1 MKVEQMDD
9 RKQVNKKVGYL
20 GPEATFSHLVV
31 KKRFPDWQHHS
42 LGSIEDIIEFVKTFA
57 DGEERIGLIPIEN
70 STGGMILESVDLL
83 LEEDFHLYIQEELSL
98 NVQLALI
105 GRKGQEIKEI
115 YSHPTPLFYCRKWLK
130 TKFPLAKIQKTASTS
145 EAARIVSENPY
156 SAALS
161 TRLASEIY
169 KLDILE
175 FPVLEGNVNLTQFF
189 VLSLFPYF
197 GSTAETTIVFSVKD
211 EPGSLCS
218 FLEPFRDGKLNI
230 KRIVSRPIPGKLNT
244 YLFLLSV
251 QAGKESV
258 ALEKALQKA
267 EKFAIWIKSLGSYPI
282 RETFNV

>member
-1 MKVEQMDD
+1 MNADE
-9 RKQVNKKVGYL
+9 KKKKLLIKRIGYL

-31 KKRFPDWQHHS
+31 KKRFPNDLHQS
-42 LGSIEDIIEFVKTFA
+42 LSSIEDIIEFVKEEA
-57 DGEERIGLIPIEN
+57 AGEQRIGLIPIEN

-98 NVQLALI
+98 NVELALI
-105 GRKGQEIKEI
+105 GRHGEEIKEI
-115 YSHPTPLFYCRKWLK
+115 YSHPTPLFYCRKWIK
-130 TKFPLAKIQKTASTS
+130 SRFPLAKINKTASTS
-145 EAARIVSENPY
+145 EAAQIVAQTPG

-175 FPVLEGNVNLTQFF
+175 FPVLEGSLNLTQFF
-189 VLSLFPYF
+189 VLGRFPYP
-197 GSTAETTIVFSVKD
+197 GETAETTLVFSVKD

-218 FLEPFRDGKLNI
+218 FLEPFRDEKLNI

-244 YLFLLSV
+244 YLFLFSI
-251 QAGKESV
+251 QAGKESLHL
-258 ALEKALQKA
+258 ANALQRA
-267 EKFAIWIKSLGSYPI
+267 EKFSLWLKSLGSYPV

>member
-1 MKVEQMDD
+1 MNADE
-9 RKQVNKKVGYL
+9 KKKKLLIKRIGYL

-31 KKRFPDWQHHS
+31 KKRFPNDLHQS
-42 LGSIEDIIEFVKTFA
+42 LSSIEDIIEFVKEEA
-57 DGEERIGLIPIEN
+57 AGEQRIGLIPIEN

-98 NVQLALI
+98 NVELALI
-105 GRKGQEIKEI
+105 GRHGEEIKEI
-115 YSHPTPLFYCRKWLK
+115 YSHPTPLFYCRKWIK
-130 TKFPLAKIQKTASTS
+130 SRFPLAKINKTASTS
-145 EAARIVSENPY
+145 EAAQIVAQTTG

-175 FPVLEGNVNLTQFF
+175 FPVLEGSLNLTQFF
-189 VLSLFPYF
+189 VLGRFPYP
-197 GSTAETTIVFSVKD
+197 GETAETTLVFSVKD

-218 FLEPFRDGKLNI
+218 FLEPFRDEKLNI

-244 YLFLLSV
+244 YLFLFSI
-251 QAGKESV
+251 QAGKESLHL
-258 ALEKALQKA
+258 ANALQRA
-267 EKFAIWIKSLGSYPI
+267 EKFSLWLKSLGSYPV

>member
-1 MKVEQMDD
+1 MNTEEKE
-9 RKQVNKKVGYL
+9 KKLLKKRIGFL

-31 KKRFPDWQHHS
+31 KKRFPKDLHQS
-42 LGSIEDIIEFVKTFA
+42 LDSIEAIIDFVKEHTE
-57 DGEERIGLIPIEN
+57 DEERIGLIPIEN

-98 NVQLALI
+98 NVELALI
-105 GRKGQEIKEI
+105 GRKGEEIKEI
-115 YSHPTPLFYCRKWLK
+115 FSHPTPLFYCRKWLK
-130 TKFPLAKIQKTASTS
+130 ARFPLAKLIKTSSTS
-145 EAARIVSENPY
+145 EAAQIVSQTPG

-175 FPVLEGNVNLTQFF
+175 FPVLEGSLNLTQFF
-189 VLSLFPYF
+189 VLGRSPYL
-197 GSTAETTIVFSVKD
+197 GDTAETTLVFSVKD

-218 FLEPFRDGKLNI
+218 FLEPFRDEKLNI

-244 YLFLLSV
+244 YLFLFSI
-251 QAGKESV
+251 QAGKESLRLEN
-258 ALEKALQKA
+258 ALRKAQRYSL
-267 EKFAIWIKSLGSYPI
+267 WLKSLGSYPV